1 MADKGEEKK
10 TSSDPDNVWVK
21 AGKKDETKVY
31 VGTPFN
37 YRDAQAEIKAAGGK
51 WKGDNWELDKDAF
64 AAAEDKIR
72 TAARADRD
80 MTKEARAEREA
91 ALKADKPAK
100 EKAEKAPKAELTE
113 EEKAAKA
120 EAAAAAAIERDKTRV
135 PVVEGSVAE
144 GDDVTVGGETVKV
157 ESLGRAWELDA
168 DGAEKLQARFPE
180 VEGLV
185 AGAKVQFA
193 NFKEPELDGPGM

>member
-1 MADKGEEKK
+1 MADKVK
-10 TSSDPDNVWVK
+10 DPDNVWVS

-37 YRDAQAEIKAAGGK
+37 YRDAQAAIKEAGGK
-51 WKGDNWELDKDAF
+51 WKGDTWELDKAAF
-64 AAAEDKIR
+64 AAAEETIR
-72 TAARADRD
+72 VAARGDRD

-91 ALKADKPAK
+91 ALKAEKPAK
-100 EKAEKAPKAELTE
+100 EKAEKAPKAELTD

-135 PVVEGSVAE
+135 PVIEGSVAE
-144 GDDVTVGGETVKV
+144 GDEITAGGETVKV
-157 ESLGRAWELDA
+157 DGLGKAWELDA
-168 DGAEKLQARFPE
+168 DGAEKLKARFPDVAGIE
-180 VEGLV
+180 

-193 NFKEPELDGPGM
+193 SFKEPEPDAPGM